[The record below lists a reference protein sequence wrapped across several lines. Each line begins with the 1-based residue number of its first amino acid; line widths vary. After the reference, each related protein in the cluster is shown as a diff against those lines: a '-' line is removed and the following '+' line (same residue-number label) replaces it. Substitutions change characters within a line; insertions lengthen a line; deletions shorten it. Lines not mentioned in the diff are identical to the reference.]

1 MKSGDDLSSRSVS
14 RQVLSAR
21 ESLTSVFGMGTGGSF
36 LPLSP
41 LWLYIRLS
49 PHTYKFLCVSFS
61 FLPFPDS
68 VRFGPP
74 DFVSETLS
82 SSFPKT
88 YNYTAISLS
97 KKLSFHLSARKNYR
111 IFVKRF
117 CEKLSSLSRSSPR
130 PISIGQLNT
139 LRHLHLRPIN
149 LVVFKGSYYL
159 TIWDILS

>member
-1 MKSGDDLSSRSVS
+1 MLKLFFIFPDRSGEFIKLKRYKKTSPEKNSEEAILKSGDDLSSRSVS

-49 PHTYKFLCVSFS
+49 PHTYKLFCVSFS

-97 KKLSFHLSARKNYR
+97 KKLSF
-111 IFVKRF
+111 IFQLVKII
-117 CEKLSSLSRSSPR
+117 ESS
-130 PISIGQLNT
+130 
-139 LRHLHLRPIN
+139 
-149 LVVFKGSYYL
+149 
-159 TIWDILS
+159 

>member
-61 FLPFPDS
+61 LLPFPDS

-88 YNYTAISLS
+88 YNYTAIPLS
-97 KKLSFHLSARKNYR
+97 KKALFHLSARKNYR

>member
-1 MKSGDDLSSRSVS
+1 MGPFCHYHHYGYISG
-14 RQVLSAR
+14 
-21 ESLTSVFGMGTGGSF
+21 F
-36 LPLSP
+36 
-41 LWLYIRLS
+41 RLI
-49 PHTYKFLCVSFS
+49 HRNFFA
-61 FLPFPDS
+61 FPFPCFLFRIESD
-68 VRFGPP
+68 FGPP

-149 LVVFKGSYYL
+149 LVVCKGSYYL